1 MRGLIYDAVIRP
13 LTTQWYREV
22 LVRLAPRQLLLDVGI
37 GTGGALVNNAA
48 LVRQKDLR
56 VTGVDIDPDYVERC
70 RKLIGRTHLDD
81 QVAVRL
87 ESIYDHEANIPYD
100 AVYFSASFML
110 LPDPARAL
118 AHVRTLL
125 APSGRV
131 FFTQT
136 FQEKP
141 SRLLEKAKPMLHRV
155 TTIHFGQVT
164 YEADFL
170 RIVEESGLRLE
181 ELATIGRQGHRT
193 FRLAIGRFPAV
204 EAVA

>member
-22 LVRLAPRQLLLDVGI
+22 LVRLAPHQSLLDVGI

-48 LVRQKDLR
+48 LLRQKNLQ
-56 VTGVDIDPDYVERC
+56 VTGVDIDADYVERC
-70 RKLIGRTHLDD
+70 RKLIVRTHLDD

-87 ESIYDHEANIPYD
+87 ESIYDHTVVKRYD
-100 AVYFSASFML
+100 AIYFSASFML
-110 LPDPARAL
+110 LPDPARCL
-118 AHVRTLL
+118 DHVRSLL
-125 APSGRV
+125 APNGQV

-136 FQEKP
+136 FQEKQ
-141 SRLLEKAKPMLHRV
+141 SKLLEVAKPMLHKV

-170 RIVEESGLRLE
+170 KILDDGGLRLD

-193 FRLAIGRFPAV
+193 FRLAIGRFPDAA
-204 EAVA
+204 AVA

>member
-22 LVRLAPRQLLLDVGI
+22 LVRLAPHQSLLDVGI

-48 LVRQKDLR
+48 LLRQKNLQ
-56 VTGVDIDPDYVERC
+56 VTGVDIDADYVERC
-70 RKLIGRTHLDD
+70 RKLIVRTHLDD

-87 ESIYDHEANIPYD
+87 ESIYDHRVVKRYD
-100 AVYFSASFML
+100 AIYFSASFML
-110 LPDPARAL
+110 LPDPARCL
-118 AHVRTLL
+118 DHVRSLL
-125 APSGRV
+125 APNGQV

-136 FQEKP
+136 FQEKQ
-141 SRLLEKAKPMLHRV
+141 SKLLEVAKPMLHKV

-170 RIVEESGLRLE
+170 KILDDGGLRLD

-193 FRLAIGRFPAV
+193 FRLAIGRFADAA
-204 EAVA
+204 AVA

>member
-1 MRGLIYDAVIRP
+1 VRGLIYDAVIRP

-22 LVRLAPRQLLLDVGI
+22 LVRLTPHHHLLDVGI

-48 LVRQKDLR
+48 LIRQKDLR

-70 RKLIGRTHLDD
+70 RKLLTRTHLDD
-81 QVAVRL
+81 HVAVQL
-87 ESIYDHEANIPYD
+87 ESIYDHRVETPYD

-110 LPDPARAL
+110 LPDPAACL
-118 AHVRTLL
+118 AHVRSLL
-125 APSGRV
+125 APAGRV

-141 SRLLEKAKPMLHRV
+141 SKLLEKAKPMLHKV

-170 RIVEESGLRLE
+170 RILDEGGLHLE
-181 ELATIGRQGHRT
+181 ELSTIGKQGQRT
-193 FRLAIGRFPAV
+193 FRLAVGRFAG
-204 EAVA
+204 AVA

>member
-13 LTTQWYREV
+13 MTTQWYREV
-22 LVRLAPRQLLLDVGI
+22 LVRLAPHHHLLDVGI

-48 LVRQKDLR
+48 LLRQKDLH
-56 VTGVDIDPDYVERC
+56 VTGVDIDPDYVLRC
-70 RKLIGRTHLDD
+70 RKLLTRTHLDE
-81 QVAVRL
+81 QVEVKL
-87 ESIYDHEANIPYD
+87 ESIYDHRVERLYD

-110 LPDPARAL
+110 LPDPL
-118 AHVRTLL
+118 ACLEHVRSLL
-125 APSGRV
+125 SPNGKV

-136 FQEKP
+136 FQERP
-141 SRLLEKAKPMLHRV
+141 SKLMERAKPMLHKV

-170 RIVEESGLRLE
+170 KIVDQGGLRLE

-193 FRLAIGRFPAV
+193 FRLAVGRF
-204 EAVA
+204 AVAQAVA